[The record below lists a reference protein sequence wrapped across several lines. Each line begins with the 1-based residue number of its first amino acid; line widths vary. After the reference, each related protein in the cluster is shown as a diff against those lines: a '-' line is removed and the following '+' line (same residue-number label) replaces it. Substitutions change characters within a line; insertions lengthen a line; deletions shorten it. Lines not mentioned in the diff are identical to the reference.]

1 MNELF
6 VGSKSIGTAEFVE
19 EVSNL
24 GNFID
29 DLSFLSKDR
38 EYIDKKLS
46 EIKPIKGDAGIP
58 GENAEIIKEDIDPEK
73 FLQLWDGLPKDAM
86 ALMRGKRGLSGKAGR
101 DGLNGTDGIDA
112 PLQNALFD
120 TQLQELLTLD
130 KFIELLNKL
139 DKNQL
144 KKIRG
149 LKGEKGRVGKGLA
162 GGPGVP
168 GPQGEKGDQGSSGE
182 GSSINDLPCDSGV
195 SVRDIVYVDADNHVE
210 KAKSDAIS
218 TSKAIGFVVNKPT
231 ATTCDIQVAG
241 EVDGFTGLSFGEV
254 YFLSES
260 TAGGMA
266 LSVPATGSSIVLG
279 VAIAISSTKI
289 KIDLH
294 APSLMQ
300 RAA

>member
-144 KKIRG
+144 KKI
-149 LKGEKGRVGKGLA
+149 
-162 GGPGVP
+162 
-168 GPQGEKGDQGSSGE
+168 
-182 GSSINDLPCDSGV
+182 
-195 SVRDIVYVDADNHVE
+195 
-210 KAKSDAIS
+210 
-218 TSKAIGFVVNKPT
+218 
-231 ATTCDIQVAG
+231 
-241 EVDGFTGLSFGEV
+241 
-254 YFLSES
+254 
-260 TAGGMA
+260 
-266 LSVPATGSSIVLG
+266 
-279 VAIAISSTKI
+279 
-289 KIDLH
+289 
-294 APSLMQ
+294 
-300 RAA
+300 